1 MVLQNPIQLPTHQV
15 IPLPTTPNQDTKVD
29 INNSNEMDNDFF
41 EAMTNEI
48 FNDNNP
54 NVEKKVVL
62 QRSTKSWKPFQK
74 FKKSLSYM
82 QLPTIVQINEVLF
95 QILKQHLEKR

>member
-1 MVLQNPIQLPTHQV
+1 LVLQNPIQLPTHQV
-15 IPLPTTPNQDTKVD
+15 IPLPTTPNQDNKVD

-54 NVEKKVVL
+54 NIEKKKWYYKD
-62 QRSTKSWKPFQK
+62 QPSHGSHSKSS
-74 FKKSLSYM
+74 KSL
-82 QLPTIVQINEVLF
+82 
-95 QILKQHLEKR
+95 